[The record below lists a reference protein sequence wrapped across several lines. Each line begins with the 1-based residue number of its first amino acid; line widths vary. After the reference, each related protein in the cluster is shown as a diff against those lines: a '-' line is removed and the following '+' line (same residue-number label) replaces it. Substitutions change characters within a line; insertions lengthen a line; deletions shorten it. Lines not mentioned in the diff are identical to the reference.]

1 MNFNKVLAPG
11 KKVPGGAC
19 SNGWKNYSRLDVA
32 AWLREGNNRQ
42 GKQRAAQQQ
51 EEEAARACSAAAVA
65 SSREKTEQQPFLVGL
80 DGGWVCSRE
89 QREGME
95 GVVVAD
101 GANWI
106 KTEQARHFPQAT
118 CILDWAH
125 LWREVVAAIRLAGR
139 AKRLSERETNFWE
152 KGNCHV
158 PSNYARAD
166 RAGTVAIPPADEWAK
181 AGRAPGS
188 RYPQRAPLHHHVAG
202 PRHPHRDRAR
212 ALWHLSPA
220 PRLQAAA
227 IDVYRRRGAG
237 AHSRTAGGQAT
248 RTNRNCSSRRRCH
261 RQNRPRAACISA

>member
-32 AWLREGNNRQ
+32 ALLREGNNRQ

-65 SSREKTEQQPFLVGL
+65 SSREKTEQQPFLVGS

-106 KTEQARHFPQAT
+106 KTEQARHFHRRPVFWTGRTCGERSSLRSAWQA
-118 CILDWAH
+118 
-125 LWREVVAAIRLAGR
+125 E
-139 AKRLSERETNFWE
+139 
-152 KGNCHV
+152 
-158 PSNYARAD
+158 PS
-166 RAGTVAIPPADEWAK
+166 G
-181 AGRAPGS
+181 
-188 RYPQRAPLHHHVAG
+188 
-202 PRHPHRDRAR
+202 
-212 ALWHLSPA
+212 
-220 PRLQAAA
+220 
-227 IDVYRRRGAG
+227 
-237 AHSRTAGGQAT
+237 
-248 RTNRNCSSRRRCH
+248 
-261 RQNRPRAACISA
+261 